1 MRFCRTVANTIPIIH
16 IFIISK
22 GGAVMKNNE
31 VIKRELKC
39 TYGIDIALCVFN
51 FLICSVLCAGGSEWL
66 NIAGVIAFV
75 TAILPIGFK
84 RLYYKNEPNPRSVDA
99 IMAVYRILQAVLILY
114 GIDYFLIAGV

>member
-1 MRFCRTVANTIPIIH
+1 
-16 IFIISK
+16 
-22 GGAVMKNNE
+22 MKKNE
-31 VIKRELKC
+31 VIKRELKY

-84 RLYYKNEPNPRSVDA
+84 RLYCKDEPTPRSVEI
-99 IMAVYRILQAVLILY
+99 IMAVYRIAQVGLILY

>member
-1 MRFCRTVANTIPIIH
+1 MKKATI
-16 IFIISK
+16 
-22 GGAVMKNNE
+22 
-31 VIKRELKC
+31 IKRELSYL
-39 TYGIDIALCVFN
+39 YGTDIALGVFN

-84 RLYYKNEPNPRSVDA
+84 RLYFKDEFIPKSVGA
-99 IMAVYRILQAVLILY
+99 VMTVYRVLLIALMLY

>member
-1 MRFCRTVANTIPIIH
+1 MRFCRTVINIIPIMH
-16 IFIISK
+16 IFLISK
-22 GGAVMKNNE
+22 GGAVMKKNE

-39 TYGIDIALCVFN
+39 TYGIDIALCVFS

-75 TAILPIGFK
+75 TAILPIGF
-84 RLYYKNEPNPRSVDA
+84 RRIYYKDEITSGAVDA
-99 IMAVYRILQAVLILY
+99 VMAAYRIILTALILY

>member
-1 MRFCRTVANTIPIIH
+1 
-16 IFIISK
+16 
-22 GGAVMKNNE
+22 MKKNI
-31 VIKRELKC
+31 VVKRELKY

-66 NIAGVIAFV
+66 NITGVIAFV

-84 RLYYKNEPNPRSVDA
+84 RLYFKDEFIPKSVGA
-99 IMAVYRILQAVLILY
+99 VMTVYRVLLIALMLY